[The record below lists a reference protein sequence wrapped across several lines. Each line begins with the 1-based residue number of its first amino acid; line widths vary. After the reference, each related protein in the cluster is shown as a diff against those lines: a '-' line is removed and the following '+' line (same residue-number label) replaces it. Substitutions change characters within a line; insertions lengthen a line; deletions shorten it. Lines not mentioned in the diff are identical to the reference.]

1 MSIANLNGANF
12 PVIINNL
19 LTTNIDTPLFGQTLS
34 IGVAN
39 ANPTII
45 GQPGVVLI
53 VKSRLDTNIIDADVS
68 VGPTLFIAP
77 NNATDVAIGN
87 PGGNPVTCVSGILTN
102 NINMGGSLGAGTLLL
117 GNGPSSTEVDIGQPA
132 APIKLLGSTVQFPS
146 SALPL
151 IIANSGV
158 SQVTTVAFTGAIT
171 NGAGA
176 SLSFYRF
183 GDWVTVD
190 FRHLLTPSSTPLS
203 AGSPISM
210 IAVVPLAYRPVNN
223 RTFGVLVSVGAG
235 VGLTTIAMGQAT
247 IFISGSINIGDI
259 ASGNFTA
266 AGNGGTYDWSYTYN
280 ING

>member
-12 PVIINNL
+12 PIIINDL

-45 GQPGVVLI
+45 GQPGVVLL

-158 SQVTTVAFTGAIT
+158 SQTVTVAYTGAIA
-171 NGAGA
+171 NAAGA

-190 FRHLLTPSSTPLS
+190 FRNLIPVQAVT
-203 AGSPISM
+203 AGFPISM
-210 IAVVPLAYRPVNN
+210 IAVIPLAYRPVNN
-223 RTFGVLVSVGAG
+223 RTFVCMVQDVGANVAG
-235 VGLTTIAMGQAT
+235 SCT
-247 IFISGSINIGDI
+247 IFISGSINIGSVTD
-259 ASGNFTA
+259 ATFH
-266 AGNGGTYDWSYTYN
+266 AGTGGTYDWSHTYN